1 METIFNILQEDV
13 VDPSKQYIRE
23 HPNWK
28 TDLALKWRKQ
38 TGIELIYPESDKSVL
53 NDIWDNWKQMPE
65 NLKKVSDKKSLELF
79 NLTNQQ
85 HYVKLLNTPT
95 FKNFDNYRFILHKHN
110 PRNGSIHYDLRFMDL
125 KNNKLLHSFA
135 APSNFIENL
144 KTGNK
149 SLLYKTR
156 DHDPRW
162 LDLKSY
168 RLDTI
173 DEGYIDY
180 KVYRP
185 SNYFQLVFKGK
196 VLSGEF
202 MIFKMKDKKRDDI
215 WFLSKRK

>member
-65 NLKKVSDKKSLELF
+65 NLKKISDKKSLELF
-79 NLTNQQ
+79 QLTNQQ

-144 KTGNK
+144 KTDNK

-168 RLDTI
+168 RLDTV

>member
-1 METIFNILQEDV
+1 MENIFNILQEDV

-144 KTGNK
+144 KTGSK

-168 RLDTI
+168 RLDTV

-196 VLSGEF
+196 VLTGEF

>member
-1 METIFNILQEDV
+1 MENIFNILQEDV

-53 NDIWDNWKQMPE
+53 NDIWDNWSQMPE

>member
-1 METIFNILQEDV
+1 MENIFNILQEDV

>member
-1 METIFNILQEDV
+1 MANIFNILQEDV

-65 NLKKVSDKKSLELF
+65 NLKKISDKKSLELF

-196 VLSGEF
+196 VLTGEF

>member
-65 NLKKVSDKKSLELF
+65 NLKKISDKKSLELF
-79 NLTNQQ
+79 QLTNQQ

-168 RLDTI
+168 RLDTV

-196 VLSGEF
+196 VLTGEF

>member
-65 NLKKVSDKKSLELF
+65 NLKKISDKKSLELF
-79 NLTNQQ
+79 QLTNQQ

-168 RLDTI
+168 RLDTV

>member
-79 NLTNQQ
+79 QLTNQQ

-168 RLDTI
+168 RLDTV

-196 VLSGEF
+196 VLTGEF